1 MRYPGITIYTLG
13 PMGTDASAVASGLS
27 ESVSYTES
35 FDDAMRDAASGKG
48 FALVACGYKSSADA
62 SKSWGDLHFSYIDE
76 LDIVEVFH
84 ASTKRMCIAV
94 NSAADDPRTIAIHP
108 TTEAFIRDTSFQP
121 TFFSNKVTAVQAAA
135 FGRCDACIG
144 SCDVVAEYPQLR
156 IIRNIRATMVWVLY
170 RKRTV

>member
-1 MRYPGITIYTLG
+1 
-13 PMGTDASAVASGLS
+13 MGTDASAVASGLS

-48 FALVACGYKSSADA
+48 FALVACGYKSSSDA

-94 NSAADDPRTIAIHP
+94 NSAADDPGVAPLNVENER
-108 TTEAFIRDTSFQP
+108 
-121 TFFSNKVTAVQAAA
+121 QALLALS
-135 FGRCDACIG
+135 R
-144 SCDVVAEYPQLR
+144 
-156 IIRNIRATMVWVLY
+156 
-170 RKRTV
+170 